1 MEDGRLARPGCRAAL
16 RGRDALG
23 DSRQDAG
30 ATKFGGKTEIPRY
43 TV

>member
-1 MEDGRLARPGCRAAL
+1 MEDGRLARPGC
-16 RGRDALG
+16 RDALG